1 MSLNGNFKFK
11 KTSLKLLQARFF
23 DSGYSIYFL
32 IIFWVNEP
40 SSVVTFTT

>member
-1 MSLNGNFKFK
+1 MEILNSKKPRLNCFK
-11 KTSLKLLQARFF
+11 RGFF

-40 SSVVTFTT
+40 SSVVTFTK